1 MRLVETLQAKG
12 IHDLGVLR
20 AVSLVPRHLFVP
32 ESVKHRAYEDAALPI
47 GGGQTISQPW
57 VQARYIEV
65 LGLTGKEKRAR
76 GRDRLG
82 LPDGAAGDA
91 GRPGVQRRADA
102 GADAR
107 GAEGDARSSPGQE
120 RDVSWGD
127 GTLGWRPYAPYDAI
141 LVAAASPEIPKPLL
155 EQLAVGG
162 RLVIPLGDR
171 DRQVLTLVTRR
182 DADQYDTTTLGDVR
196 FVPLIGEHGFRT

>member
-1 MRLVETLQAKG
+1 MIWFFQREEERLQIETT
-12 IHDLGVLR
+12 HDR
-20 AVSLVPRHLFVP
+20 ATRTFEL
-32 ESVKHRAYEDAALPI
+32 
-47 GGGQTISQPW
+47 TIM
-57 VQARYIEV
+57 
-65 LGLTGKEKRAR
+65 G
-76 GRDRLG
+76 
-82 LPDGAAGDA
+82 
-91 GRPGVQRRADA
+91 
-102 GADAR
+102 
-107 GAEGDARSSPGQE
+107 
-120 RDVSWGD
+120 GD

-162 RLVIPLGDR
+162 RLVIPLGDK